1 MKTFILCGGFGTRLD
16 HEGKLKPK
24 PMVNIGNLPILM
36 HIINYYTKFK
46 ITEFVLCLGYK
57 SHFIINYFLKKGF
70 LKIKNKKYIMIEFK
84 IIKKKIKIFLVK
96 TGINTGTAGRIKIAY
111 KKLNLNEDFM
121 MTYGDGLSNISIKKL
136 ISYHYK
142 KNKLATLSAVF
153 AKQRYGILKIKK
165 GLINLFDNSKQ
176 RSGVRING
184 GFFVLS
190 KKIPSLIKNYKS
202 YFEDTLLKKLI
213 KNKELAAYKH
223 NGFWHSLDNLKDK
236 NELNK
241 IWKAGRA
248 PWKIKN

>member
-1 MKTFILCGGFGTRLD
+1 M
-16 HEGKLKPK
+16 
-24 PMVNIGNLPILM
+24 
-36 HIINYYTKFK
+36 
-46 ITEFVLCLGYK
+46 
-57 SHFIINYFLKKGF
+57 
-70 LKIKNKKYIMIEFK
+70 
-84 IIKKKIKIFLVK
+84 
-96 TGINTGTAGRIKIAY
+96 
-111 KKLNLNEDFM
+111 
-121 MTYGDGLSNISIKKL
+121 
-136 ISYHYK
+136 
-142 KNKLATLSAVF
+142 
-153 AKQRYGILKIKK
+153 
-165 GLINLFDNSKQ
+165 
-176 RSGVRING
+176 RING